1 LDVTKVRG
9 QWWLWRRQRTV
20 VVVEKADDKLMTL
33 RSRLME
39 KKRMR

>member
-9 QWWLWRRQRTV
+9 QWWLWRRQRT